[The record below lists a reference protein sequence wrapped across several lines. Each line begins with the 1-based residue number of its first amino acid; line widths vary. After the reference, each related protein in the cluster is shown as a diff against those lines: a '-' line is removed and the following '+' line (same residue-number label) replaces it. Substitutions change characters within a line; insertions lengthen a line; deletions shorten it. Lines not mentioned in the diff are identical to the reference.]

1 MRYLFNV
8 LLRNY
13 NALTVALNGIRLAL
27 RSEQMFREEFALA
40 VLIPLALWGLGG
52 DWQLLPIVVLTLL
65 VLIAELFNTA
75 IEKLCDF
82 VEPGSSPAIGS
93 IKDMACAGVFLSKM
107 AYLAYVI
114 QVLYDTYRS

>member
-1 MRYLFNV
+1 MQYILKV

-13 NALTVALNGIRLAL
+13 QALIVALSGIKQAL

-40 VLIPLALWGLGG
+40 VLIPLAMWALGG
-52 DWQLLPIVVLTLL
+52 NWQLLPVIVLTLL
-65 VLIAELFNTA
+65 VFVAELFNTS

-82 VEPGSSPAIGS
+82 VEPNASAAIGS
-93 IKDMACAGVFLSKM
+93 IKDMACAAVFLAKM

-114 QVLYDTYRS
+114 QVLYGIEWL

>member
-1 MRYLFNV
+1 MKYIFNV
-8 LLRNY
+8 FLRNY
-13 NALTVALNGIRLAL
+13 RALVVALNGIKLAL

-40 VLIPLALWGLGG
+40 ILVPAALWALGG
-52 DWQLLPIVVLTLL
+52 HFEILPIIVLTLL
-65 VLIAELFNTA
+65 VFVAELFNTA

-82 VEPGSSPAIGS
+82 VEPNSSPAIGS

-114 QVLYDTYRS
+114 QIVYGIIWS